1 MCQKYFVNDP
11 LVDIYFQLY
20 TKWVDNSTYLVAP
33 NYSFNIKKYIVK
45 NVIENDINQKWGGS
59 KREFSINVVHVYE
72 IFS

>member
-11 LVDIYFQLY
+11 LVDIYFLLY

-33 NYSFNIKKYIVK
+33 NYSFNIKKIIVI
-45 NVIENDINQKWGGS
+45 NVVENYINQKQDGW
-59 KREFSINVVHVYE
+59 KKEFFTNVVHVYK